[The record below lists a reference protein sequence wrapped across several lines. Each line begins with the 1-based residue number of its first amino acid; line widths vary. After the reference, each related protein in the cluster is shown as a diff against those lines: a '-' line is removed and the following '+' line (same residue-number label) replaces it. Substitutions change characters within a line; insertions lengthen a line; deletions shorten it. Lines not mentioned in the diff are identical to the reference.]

1 MDPGRELWSER
12 PTAASHSEY
21 RSVALPDSARQR
33 APLSLASKLDNLLT
47 VAASLAEGRLQRAR
61 IGGIEPVFHR
71 R

>member
-1 MDPGRELWSER
+1 MDPGRDSGL
-12 PTAASHSEY
+12 
-21 RSVALPDSARQR
+21 SARLR
-33 APLSLASKLDNLLT
+33 RLIRSIEVLRCPIRPASGRPCPWRSKLDNLLT